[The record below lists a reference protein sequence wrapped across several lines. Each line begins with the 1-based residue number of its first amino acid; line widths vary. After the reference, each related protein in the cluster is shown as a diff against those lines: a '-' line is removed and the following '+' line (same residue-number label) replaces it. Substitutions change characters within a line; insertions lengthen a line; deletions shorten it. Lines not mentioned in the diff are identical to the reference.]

1 MFANDIT
8 IKDDNSVYYF
18 EYNDQ
23 PLTGTSSEFQ
33 AKHDEITGDWVHF
46 ALRQEMYTFAGHSRR
61 AGPVPECSRG
71 TG

>member
-1 MFANDIT
+1 MLENEIT

-33 AKHDEITGDWVHF
+33 AKHDEITGDWVGLPNPDEF
-46 ALRQEMYTFAGHSRR
+46 TSYADDAGKAEFVLARQKRR
-61 AGPVPECSRG
+61 K
-71 TG
+71 